1 MKRLLFITMIILL
14 LLFMITPSIVYGAI
28 NPEALITQREISE
41 NQNYNTINKKIT
53 TNLRIYAIIT
63 IIVNL
68 IGFIVC
74 PLLLFIGIILNIKN
88 KEKSNSK
95 KGIFLIVSTII
106 LFIMCM
112 IIKIIVQVKWFI
124 ANEEL
129 WRNF

>member
-1 MKRLLFITMIILL
+1 MKRFLFITMIILL

-112 IIKIIVQVKWFI
+112 IIKIIVQVK
-124 ANEEL
+124 
-129 WRNF
+129 

>member
-1 MKRLLFITMIILL
+1 MKRFLFITMIILL

-28 NPEALITQREISE
+28 NPDALITHRENSE
-41 NQNYNTINKKIT
+41 NLNHNTINEKIT

-88 KEKSNSK
+88 KENSNSK
-95 KGIFLIVSTII
+95 KGIFLIVSAII

-112 IIKIIVQVKWFI
+112 IIKIVLQVK
-124 ANEEL
+124 
-129 WRNF
+129 